1 MKLIKTLIILPF
13 LIIAFVGCVDD
24 DEDKASTLSSK
35 KVLELT
41 LSYDIRVGETL
52 TFNASDDWT
61 VSDVNNAMISLS
73 KTSGGS
79 GENSIVVKAK
89 DYNCTNEDAH
99 YSFTITSGN
108 GHEANDIK
116 VNITHE
122 PVFIVESLI
131 YEAKAQGDII
141 DVHVKSK
148 ALANPRNEIF
158 VFFDST
164 SDAEKMILNFTDEEL
179 SKSQAKRVN
188 GNMQYLGNAT
198 LTRASNSPEE
208 ATFHVEIAPNNTS
221 SIRKGVFAFSVGE
234 RTGMFSDGIM
244 ITQLPANAYHSQDMS
259 QDGKV
264 TPILKHKKGNG
275 VPIVIMG
282 DGFLDRDITS
292 GKYREA
298 TNKAIVGLFSM
309 HPMKALKDYFD
320 VYEVNAVSYND
331 YFTSTS
337 STAFSSRF
345 TSFTST
351 EIKGDDSKVKEYA
364 KKAIDEKRIDD
375 ALIIVL
381 INDNRYAG
389 TCSMCMDSK
398 ESDIPNGN
406 SIAYVPLS
414 ESNEEQ
420 MMFSTVLCHEAI
432 GHGFAKLADEYDNI
446 IYEKIPDDEKQD
458 IINRQKAGGYRN
470 VALDPDVTKSYW
482 ADFAAD
488 SRYNSERLGCY
499 EGGATYAL
507 GVYRPTENSIMN
519 DNIGGFNVAG
529 RVMIYKRCMKIAL
542 GKSWNFNLADF
553 ITFDLENG
561 KATSNKRNA
570 PAKRSRNFRPLAA
583 PKVTIMKTAK

>member
-13 LIIAFVGCVDD
+13 LIIAFVGCGDE

-52 TFNASDDWT
+52 TFNASDNWT

-79 GENSIVVKAK
+79 GENSIEVRAK

-108 GHEANDIK
+108 GHGANDIK

-179 SKSQAKRVN
+179 SKSQAKRVD

-208 ATFHVEIAPNNTS
+208 ATFHVKIAPNNTS

-264 TPILKHKKGNG
+264 TPILKHKTGNG

-298 TNKAIVGLFSM
+298 TNKAIDGLFSM

-470 VALDPDVTKSYW
+470 VALDPDVTESYW

-570 PAKRSRNFRPLAA
+570 PAKRSGNFRPLAA

>member
-1 MKLIKTLIILPF
+1 
-13 LIIAFVGCVDD
+13 
-24 DEDKASTLSSK
+24 
-35 KVLELT
+35 
-41 LSYDIRVGETL
+41 
-52 TFNASDDWT
+52 
-61 VSDVNNAMISLS
+61 
-73 KTSGGS
+73 
-79 GENSIVVKAK
+79 
-89 DYNCTNEDAH
+89 
-99 YSFTITSGN
+99 
-108 GHEANDIK
+108 
-116 VNITHE
+116 
-122 PVFIVESLI
+122 
-131 YEAKAQGDII
+131 
-141 DVHVKSK
+141 
-148 ALANPRNEIF
+148 
-158 VFFDST
+158 
-164 SDAEKMILNFTDEEL
+164 
-179 SKSQAKRVN
+179 
-188 GNMQYLGNAT
+188 
-198 LTRASNSPEE
+198 
-208 ATFHVEIAPNNTS
+208 
-221 SIRKGVFAFSVGE
+221 
-234 RTGMFSDGIM
+234 MFSDGIM

-298 TNKAIVGLFSM
+298 TNKAIDGLFSM

-458 IINRQKAGGYRN
+458 IINRQKSGGYRN

-570 PAKRSRNFRPLAA
+570 PAKRSRNFRALAA

>member
-13 LIIAFVGCVDD
+13 LIIAFVGCGDE

-52 TFNASDDWT
+52 TFNASDNWT

-108 GHEANDIK
+108 GHGANDIK

-148 ALANPRNEIF
+148 ALANPKNEIY

-179 SKSQAKRVN
+179 SKSQAKRVD

-208 ATFHVEIAPNNTS
+208 ATFHVKIAPNNTS

-298 TNKAIVGLFSM
+298 TNKAIDGLFSM

>member
-13 LIIAFVGCVDD
+13 LIIAFVGCEDE

-52 TFNASDDWT
+52 TFNASDNWT

-108 GHEANDIK
+108 GHGANDIK

-148 ALANPRNEIF
+148 ALANPKNEIY

-179 SKSQAKRVN
+179 SKSQAKRVD

-198 LTRASNSPEE
+198 LTRASNSSEE
-208 ATFHVEIAPNNTS
+208 ATFHVKIAPNNTS

-264 TPILKHKKGNG
+264 TPILKHKTGNG

-298 TNKAIVGLFSM
+298 TNKAIDGLFSM

-337 STAFSSRF
+337 NTAFSSRF

-389 TCSMCMDSK
+389 TCSMCIDSK

-458 IINRQKAGGYRN
+458 IINRQKSGGYRN

>member
-13 LIIAFVGCVDD
+13 LIIAFVGCGDD

-52 TFNASDDWT
+52 TFNASDNWT

-79 GENSIVVKAK
+79 GENSIEVRAK

-108 GHEANDIK
+108 GHGANDIK

-179 SKSQAKRVN
+179 SKSQAKRVD

-208 ATFHVEIAPNNTS
+208 ATFHVKIAPNNTS

-264 TPILKHKKGNG
+264 TPILKHKTGNG

-298 TNKAIVGLFSM
+298 TNKAIDGLFSM

-470 VALDPDVTKSYW
+470 VALDPDVTESYW

-570 PAKRSRNFRPLAA
+570 PAKRSGNFRPLAA

>member
-1 MKLIKTLIILPF
+1 MKLKNYIFFLPF
-13 LIIAFVGCVDD
+13 LILAIVGCKDD
-24 DEDKASTLSSK
+24 DEDLAPTLSSK
-35 KVLELT
+35 NVLELT
-41 LSYDIRVGETL
+41 LSYDIKVGETL
-52 TFNASDDWT
+52 TFNASDNWT
-61 VSDVNNAMISLS
+61 VSGVNNAMFSLS
-73 KTSGGS
+73 KTSGGA

-99 YSFTITSGN
+99 YSFTITSGK
-108 GHEANDIK
+108 NDTK

-122 PVFIVESLI
+122 PVFIVDSLI

-148 ALANPRNEIF
+148 ALANPKNEIY

-164 SDAEKMILNFTDEEL
+164 SDAEKMIQNFTDEEL
-179 SKSQAKRVN
+179 SKSQAKRVD

-208 ATFHVEIAPNNTS
+208 ATFHVKIAPNNTS

-298 TNKAIVGLFSM
+298 TNKAIDGLFSM

-458 IINRQKAGGYRN
+458 IINRQKSGGYRN
-470 VALDPDVTKSYW
+470 VAIDPDVKKSYW
-482 ADFAAD
+482 SDFAAD

-561 KATSNKRNA
+561 KNTSNKRNA
-570 PAKRSRNFRPLAA
+570 PVKRSSNFRPLAA
-583 PKVTIMKTAK
+583 PKIIKMETGK